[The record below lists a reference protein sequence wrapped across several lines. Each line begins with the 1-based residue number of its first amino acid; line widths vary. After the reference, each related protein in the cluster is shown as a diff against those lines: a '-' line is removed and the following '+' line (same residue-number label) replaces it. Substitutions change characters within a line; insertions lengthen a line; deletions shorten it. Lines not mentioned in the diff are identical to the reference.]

1 MSRLNKDFKY
11 LSVAFLVITIG
22 MVGIPILA
30 AAIAWPDN
38 CAQSIIIPCLG
49 LE

>member
-1 MSRLNKDFKY
+1 MKNFKGLF
-11 LSVAFLVITIG
+11 LSFVLITIM
-22 MVGIPILA
+22 MVGIPILG

-38 CAQSIIIPCLG
+38 CKQSIIIPCLG